1 MHLLE
6 RVQRQLGLGAIVS
19 ASLGVGTEA
28 SAAIV
33 YSGVVNLPIP
43 VNIDGVYLNV
53 VTGATGSAGSAVA
66 GWDIN
71 PYSATGLTWF
81 APSSPTASH
90 GLVRGLG
97 TSATQIDNLLGTNYL
112 IAATGSPAPAY
123 GTGAN
128 QTTGATAFIFNS
140 EDNIVGLR
148 FFNESTG
155 ATNYGWLRI
164 GLGPSFNDPT
174 RRIIEYAYD
183 DSGAGIMAGELPPDT
198 DGDGVPD
205 SVDNCPYDANPDQAD
220 FDADGVGDACD
231 CPGDIDRN
239 ESVDATDLSYI
250 LVAWGTDGGKTPA
263 SDLNRD
269 GIVNTYDLT
278 ILLGSWGACPP

>member
-71 PYSATGLTWF
+71 PYSATALTWF
-81 APSSPTASH
+81 NAVGTGMVRGVGGSTTLVDNLAFGYLVNASSP
-90 GLVRGLG
+90 
-97 TSATQIDNLLGTNYL
+97 NYGGGSSES
-112 IAATGSPAPAY
+112 TGP
-123 GTGAN
+123 
-128 QTTGATAFIFNS
+128 TAFTFNS
-140 EDNIVGLR
+140 ENNLVGFR
-148 FFNESTG
+148 FLNESTG

-183 DSGAGIMAGELPPDT
+183 DSGAGIMAGELPPDA

-205 SVDNCPYDANPDQAD
+205 SIDNCPYDANPDQAD